1 MGQQTLLFC
10 VGATKA
16 GTSWLFDHL
25 HGHREVHLPAVK
37 ELHYFDALEAGN
49 GGWQRKQFE
58 AQLSDAQGRLATA
71 TEHKPKPWQAKLA
84 GELSEWLNVFDGR
97 TANHDGYLDFL
108 GRGRDGVRVIG
119 DFTPSYGLLK
129 EKTLATMAGLM
140 ERVRFVYLLRDP
152 VERLWSNIR
161 MVVGSDD
168 PKELDRKVDGVLAG
182 TARNILDRSNYR
194 RTLNRLTSVIAKD
207 ALHIEYYER
216 LFSPDAIARLSAFL
230 GITPAQADFSR
241 VVHGGLRADLPRERR
256 AQLMQVMKPQYNFV
270 ERYMGEL
277 PAEWTQKMVNA

>member
-1 MGQQTLLFC
+1 MTQQTLLFC

-25 HGHREVHLPAVK
+25 QAHPEVRLPAVK
-37 ELHYFDALEAGN
+37 ELHYFDALESGN
-49 GGWQRKQFE
+49 GPWHRKE
-58 AQLSDAQGRLATA
+58 MEKRLASAQARLAGA
-71 TEHKPKPWQAKLA
+71 TPDNPRPWQKQLV
-84 GELSEWLNVFDGR
+84 GEICDWLDTFDG
-97 TANHDGYLDFL
+97 TTPNHDGYLDYL
-108 GRGRDGVRVIG
+108 GRGQESVKVIG

-129 EKTLATMAGLM
+129 ESTLRDMAGLTD
-140 ERVRFVYLLRDP
+140 RVRFLYLLRDP

-161 MVVGSDD
+161 MVVGASDD
-168 PKELDRKVDGVLAG
+168 AQLDRKVDAVVAG
-182 TARNILDRSNYR
+182 EAKNILDRSNYR

-216 LFSPDAIARLSAFL
+216 LFSPDAMNRISTFL
-230 GITPAQADFSR
+230 GITPREADFDR
-241 VVHGGLRADLPRERR
+241 VVHGGKPAALTEERR
-256 AQLMQVMKPQYNFV
+256 AKLMQVVKPQYNFV